1 MMNKTTRKAIRE
13 FAKANQ
19 AIDITFADFE
29 TVDNILCL
37 DHPVRIA
44 YSVGIYGVNAALYKG
59 ESGKLYAVTSRSTT
73 LFQMGC

>member
-1 MMNKTTRKAIRE
+1 MKTTTKAIKE
-13 FAKANQ
+13 MVKANQ
-19 AIDITFADFE
+19 ATDITFADFE
-29 TVDNILCL
+29 TVDNILRL
-37 DHPVRIA
+37 DHPVRVA